1 MYRLNFH
8 KQVCFFAIIVALSLV
23 SLNCSSNKYVAGTWN
38 PEPLVVDGKGAE
50 WETLSTS
57 YNDKIGAVYGVVND
71 ESGIHVMVRFNDAR
85 TVRRINRFGMVLW
98 FNSGDS
104 KDSRLGIRYAS
115 EDRALLDEAEMPRG
129 RRERNG
135 DSENKPVQ
143 LKGLYSV
150 IDTDTTLITAAR
162 NLAISTAAASDN
174 GLYCFEV
181 SVPYSFGEKFYSRPG
196 ETIELGIELSGMPK
210 AMREEMRE
218 RMSERRGGGRS
229 GGGGARGG
237 RPGGG
242 RPGGGGPEVR
252 MPELEKK
259 DVWVNL
265 NLAQKP

>member
-1 MYRLNFH
+1 MCRLNFH
-8 KQVCFFAIIVALSLV
+8 KQVCIYAITVALSLI
-23 SLNCSSNKYVAGTWN
+23 SLSCSSNKHVAGTWN

-115 EDRALLDEAEMPRG
+115 EDRAFSDNVEIPRK
-129 RRERNG
+129 RN
-135 DSENKPVQ
+135 DVSENKPVQ
-143 LKGLYSV
+143 LKGIYSV

-162 NLAISTAAASDN
+162 NRAISTAAASDN

-181 SVPYSFGEKFYSRPG
+181 SVPYSFGEKFNSSPG
-196 ETIELGIELSGMPK
+196 ETIKLGIELSGMPK
-210 AMREEMRE
+210 EIREQMRE
-218 RMSERRGGGRS
+218 RMSARRGGGRA

-242 RPGGGGPEVR
+242 RAGGSPEGR
-252 MPELEKK
+252 RPDLEKK
-259 DVWVNL
+259 DVWINL
-265 NLAQKP
+265 NLAQRP